1 MDIVKEN
8 EKFVKYYEVGI
19 KKYIY
24 RKSLI
29 DFIRLRTCAK
39 ARNLMSLLQA

>member
-24 RKSLI
+24 R
-29 DFIRLRTCAK
+29 
-39 ARNLMSLLQA
+39 